1 MKEKIVNE
9 WKKNLQKWL
18 EGLWSF
24 IMWRDEEKD
33 WKNRKIRRASHFKK
47 KNLLKLSLRKLKTL
61 DSLSQIKMDKNF

>member
-1 MKEKIVNE
+1 MK
-9 WKKNLQKWL
+9 KKSSKMIR

-24 IMWRDEEKD
+24 IMWRHEEKD
-33 WKNRKIRRASHFKK
+33 WKNRKIWRASNFKK